1 MRRRRHNNW
10 GLMMLGAVLGAAATA
25 IYYNQKSELYR
36 VGSRIISRS
45 KQAVDNT
52 VGSMWGDTAPDMER
66 EMKGVPLQD

>member
-1 MRRRRHNNW
+1 
-10 GLMMLGAVLGAAATA
+10 MMLGAVLGAAATA

-52 VGSMWGDTAPDMER
+52 VGSMWGDTDPDMES
-66 EMKGVPLQD
+66 EM